1 MIEIADIESGLS
13 SQDEKVRWNA
23 AVAAGELIAVRPLD
37 VWSIVK
43 KYGSIDNPDLRTAV
57 ATCILEHL
65 LEHHFDDFFPLLDR
79 EIESGN
85 HLLGETFS
93 QCWKFGQ
100 SELPQNSLLWDKLQ
114 RNIADSREK
123 KT

>member
-1 MIEIADIESGLS
+1 MSETADIENGLS
-13 SQDEKVRWNA
+13 SQDEKARWDA
-23 AVAAGELIAVRPLD
+23 AVAAGELIADRPQD

-65 LEHHFDDFFPLLDR
+65 LQHHFDDYFPLLEK
-79 EIESGN
+79 EIEGGN
-85 HLLGETFS
+85 LLLGETFS
-93 QCWKFGQ
+93 ECWKFGE
-100 SELPQNSLLWDKLQ
+100 SDLPQNSVLWDELQ
-114 RNIADSREK
+114 SKIADSRGK